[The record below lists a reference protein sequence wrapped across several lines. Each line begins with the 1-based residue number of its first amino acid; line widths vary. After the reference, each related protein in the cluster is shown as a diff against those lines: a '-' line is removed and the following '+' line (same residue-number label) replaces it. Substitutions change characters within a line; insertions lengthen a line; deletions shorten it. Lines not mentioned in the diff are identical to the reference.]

1 MEKFKKLLGPLSGL
15 STVSLVL
22 VIAIVALF
30 MTNQGFGWFTIG
42 DHAEANGAMVDVTNP
57 DSPVE
62 SFQFYMVKAAEVKE
76 TTVEGEPVL
85 YNEYL
90 FEQLNPTETARM
102 DMKSYSKLEAPKY
115 HILLHVHIKDEYI
128 NPNGATTIY
137 MDTHITGETYTIEKS
152 EIPAMAGISDK
163 KIGMSAA
170 LEFSVI
176 TAGVGALSTVTEGEE
191 TKYQRLYVDMPGYRD
206 EGHLFPMQST
216 ETTLVFSGMDL
227 VEITMPQGTQDIFIF
242 ITYSAERINMLQ
254 EYAITEAENGTG
266 NDMSDLD
273 NNFSF
278 MSDFYIF
285 FKDKS

>member
-1 MEKFKKLLGPLSGL
+1 MEKFKKLLGPASGL
-15 STVSLVL
+15 TTVSLVL

-30 MTNQGFGWFTIG
+30 MTNRGFGWVSMG
-42 DHAEANGAMVDVTNP
+42 DHAVVNNAMVDVSNP

-76 TTVEGEPVL
+76 TTVDGEPVL

-90 FEQLNPTETARM
+90 FEQLNPTATARM

-152 EIPAMAGISDK
+152 EIPGMAGITDK
-163 KIGMSAA
+163 KVGMSAA

-191 TKYQRLYVDMPGYRD
+191 TKYQRWYVDQPGNRD
-206 EGHLFPMQST
+206 EGHLFPMEST
-216 ETTLVFSGMDL
+216 ETTLEFSGMEL

-242 ITYSAERINMLQ
+242 ITYSAERISMLQ
-254 EYAITEAENGTG
+254 EYAITEAENSA
-266 NDMSDLD
+266 NDMGDKS
-273 NNFSF
+273 FSF
-278 MSDFYIF
+278 LSDFYIF
-285 FKDKS
+285 FKADK